1 MESIINYFGHI
12 PALHRSLMLVGGIT
26 IFWLIESAVPL
37 FQFNYRK
44 HRHAGINF
52 FFTLTT
58 ILVNFALAFLL
69 LRTSDWTV
77 QNGVGLLQW
86 VPLPRW
92 AEAVVG
98 MLALDL
104 VGAWLPH
111 WVQHRVTFLWRF
123 HLIHHTDTYVD
134 TTTANR
140 HHPGESIIR
149 FAFTLVAVLLT
160 GAPMWLVFMYQALSV
175 ALSQFNHANIELPRW
190 ADRLLGL
197 VIVTPNMHHVHH
209 HYVLPVTN
217 TNYGNIFPY
226 WDRLFGTYHEM
237 AGRDLIYG
245 IDTHPEPHEHSH
257 IGNLL
262 NVPFQPYRQPV
273 GESAPGKP
281 SPDKTKPQSELV

>member
-1 MESIINYFGHI
+1 MESVISYFEHI
-12 PALHRSLMLVGGIT
+12 PSLHRSLILVGGIT
-26 IFWLIESAVPL
+26 VFWLIESAVPL
-37 FQFNYRK
+37 FRFSYRK
-44 HRHAGINF
+44 VRHAGINF

-58 ILVNFALAFLL
+58 IIVNFALAFLL
-69 LRTSDWTV
+69 LRISDWTV

-86 VPLPRW
+86 VQMPLW
-92 AEAVVG
+92 AHVIVG
-98 MLALDL
+98 LLALDL
-104 VGAWLPH
+104 IGAWLAH
-111 WVQHRVTFLWRF
+111 WAEHQVKFLWRF

-140 HHPGESIIR
+140 HHPGESVIR

-160 GAPMWLVFMYQALSV
+160 GAPMSLVFMYQALSV

-209 HYVLPVTN
+209 HYALPVTN

-237 AGRDLIYG
+237 AGRDLKYG
-245 IDTHPEPHEHSH
+245 IDTHPEPYEHSH

-262 NVPFQPYRQPV
+262 KVPFQTYRQPV
-273 GESAPGKP
+273 GESKP
-281 SPDKTKPQSELV
+281 ESEPA

>member
-1 MESIINYFGHI
+1 MEKLINYFEHI
-12 PALHRSLMLVGGIT
+12 PSAHRSLILVGGIT

-44 HRHAGINF
+44 FHHAGINI

-58 ILVNFALAFLL
+58 IIVNFALAFVL
-69 LRTSDWTV
+69 LRTSDWAV
-77 QNGVGLLQW
+77 QHQVGLLQW
-86 VPLPRW
+86 ITLPLW
-92 AEAVVG
+92 AEAIIGLMV
-98 MLALDL
+98 LDL
-104 VGAWLPH
+104 VGAWLAH
-111 WVQHRVTFLWRF
+111 WTEHKVKFMWRF
-123 HLIHHTDTYVD
+123 HLIHHTDVHVD

-140 HHPGESIIR
+140 HHPGESLIR
-149 FAFTLVAVLLT
+149 FAFTTLAILLT

-175 ALSQFNHANIELPRW
+175 IFSQFNHANIHLPRW

-197 VIVTPNMHHVHH
+197 VVVTPNMHHVHH

-237 AGRDLIYG
+237 EGKDIRYG
-245 IDTHPEPHEHSH
+245 IDTHPEPHEHAH

-262 NVPFQPYRQPV
+262 KIPFQSYRPPV
-273 GESAPGKP
+273 GEPVPEEKL
-281 SPDKTKPQSELV
+281 TKV

>member
-1 MESIINYFGHI
+1 MERIVDYFEQI
-12 PALHRSLMLVGGIT
+12 PSSHRGLILVGGIT

-37 FQFNYRK
+37 FRFEYRK
-44 HRHAGINF
+44 VHHAGINI

-58 ILVNFALAFLL
+58 IIVNFALAFIVLQ
-69 LRTSDWTV
+69 TSDWTV
-77 QNGVGLLQW
+77 RNHVGLLQW
-86 VPLPRW
+86 VEWPLW
-92 AEAVVG
+92 VETIVG
-98 MLALDL
+98 LLALDL
-104 VGAWLPH
+104 IGAWLAH
-111 WVQHRVTFLWRF
+111 WTEHQVKFLWRF

-140 HHPGESIIR
+140 HHPGESVIR
-149 FAFTLVAVLLT
+149 FAFTTLAVLLT

-217 TNYGNIFPY
+217 TNYGNIFPF

-237 AGRDLIYG
+237 AGKDLHYG
-245 IDTHPEPHEHSH
+245 IDTHAEPHEHSQ
-257 IGNLL
+257 IGSLL
-262 NVPFQPYRQPV
+262 KIPFQKYRPPV
-273 GESAPGKP
+273 GETKRQ
-281 SPDKTKPQSELV
+281 DKATTV